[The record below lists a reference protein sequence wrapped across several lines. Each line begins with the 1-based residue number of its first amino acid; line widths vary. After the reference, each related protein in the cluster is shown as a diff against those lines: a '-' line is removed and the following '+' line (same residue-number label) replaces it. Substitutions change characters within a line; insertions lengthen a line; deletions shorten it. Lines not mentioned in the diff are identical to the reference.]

1 MYSVR
6 VKKLGIHPFYFF
18 GVRYR
23 RPWHRLT
30 YTYHLD
36 AGSYRILS
44 SAAYGMELLPRIQEI
59 IWEIEEDDVY
69 PYITLLL
76 SRMTRRLWL
85 YFPRNSKLS
94 IEERSQSQRMR
105 FSLIRA
111 MPSSSPHITELSL
124 RSFKAESWPDVRDA
138 LDSLR
143 FWSSLQ
149 SLTLHYFPEASV
161 VILRKI
167 PNLRKLMLFHCHHE
181 PLLQLPSPS
190 GCRGFPAL
198 AQLDIQY
205 NDLESLTATTSI
217 MRNTPLRSL
226 CAESSSSSTPSV
238 DNWKHLF
245 NSMRDGITHPSLG
258 VVTLRFVDDKPIIW
272 TSSKSTSAP

>member
-94 IEERSQSQRMR
+94 IEANAI
-105 FSLIRA
+105 FSNTRNAFLIT
-111 MPSSSPHITELSL
+111 SHNGVI
-124 RSFKAESWPDVRDA
+124 
-138 LDSLR
+138 
-143 FWSSLQ
+143 
-149 SLTLHYFPEASV
+149 PE
-161 VILRKI
+161 
-167 PNLRKLMLFHCHHE
+167 KL
-181 PLLQLPSPS
+181 
-190 GCRGFPAL
+190 
-198 AQLDIQY
+198 
-205 NDLESLTATTSI
+205 
-217 MRNTPLRSL
+217 
-226 CAESSSSSTPSV
+226 
-238 DNWKHLF
+238 
-245 NSMRDGITHPSLG
+245 
-258 VVTLRFVDDKPIIW
+258 
-272 TSSKSTSAP
+272 